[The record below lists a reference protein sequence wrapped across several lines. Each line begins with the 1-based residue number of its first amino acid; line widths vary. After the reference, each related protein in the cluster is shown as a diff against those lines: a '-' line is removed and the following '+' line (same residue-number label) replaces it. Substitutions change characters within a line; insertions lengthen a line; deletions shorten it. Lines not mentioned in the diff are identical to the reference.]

1 MFKSFLSES
10 QVIILLE
17 DGKLKACGDSRA
29 LDSQIQQLQRL
40 KQRIEISDSIRRF
53 LASYDA
59 VMRLA
64 EIQVVMNGY
73 LFDAAPHVAM
83 RQIVSLICPEFSE
96 NALKRL
102 SDIRHLAKKRNFAPV
117 NEDFEELESIRRI
130 MEERTFL
137 NE

>member
-1 MFKSFLSES
+1 MLK
-10 QVIILLE
+10 
-17 DGKLKACGDSRA
+17 DGKLKVNEDPRA
-29 LDSQIQQLQRL
+29 FDLQIQQLQRL
-40 KQRIEISDSIRRF
+40 KLRIEDSDSIRRF

-59 VMRLA
+59 IMRLA

-73 LFDAAPHVAM
+73 KFDAAPHVGM

>member
-1 MFKSFLSES
+1 MS
-10 QVIILLE
+10 LLK
-17 DGKLKACGDSRA
+17 DGKLKVYEDSKA

-73 LFDAAPHVAM
+73 LFDEAPHVAM
-83 RQIVSLICPEFSE
+83 RQIVAVICPEFSE

-102 SDIRHLAKKRNFAPV
+102 SDIRHLAKKNSISPA
-117 NEDFEELESIRRI
+117 NEDFEELENIRKL
-130 MEERTFL
+130 MEARTSQI
-137 NE
+137 

>member
-1 MFKSFLSES
+1 LFKSFLSES

-73 LFDAAPHVAM
+73 LFDEAPHVAM
-83 RQIVSLICPEFSE
+83 RQIVAVICPEFSE

-102 SDIRHLAKKRNFAPV
+102 SDIRHLAKKNNIPPV
-117 NEDFEELESIRRI
+117 NEDFQELESIRVL
-130 MEERTFL
+130 MEARTS
-137 NE
+137 N